1 MKDIDEILSRVLRI
15 KAEDLRD
22 DMSMEEISSWDSLSH
37 MDLVVSLEEAYNLE
51 FTMDEIMG
59 LRSIAKIRKII
70 REKQTC

>member
-1 MKDIDEILSRVLRI
+1 MKDIDGILSRVLRI

-51 FTMDEIMG
+51 FTMDEIME